1 MESKIIV
8 PNLPKFFKEEEQ
20 AKAVKFAEML
30 SELTG
35 KAVYVNEFFD
45 EDGGYEVEYYP
56 SLGIGNVYKKFEAA
70 SNRKVKNVYIRTTMY
85 FMAKIEYKTPEDLQ
99 EKTDEFET
107 EVRLDIDNMN
117 SGNYEYLCA
126 DEGLEVIE
134 ECEVPDWIVEEGTDL
149 T

>member
-56 SLGIGNVYKKFEAA
+56 SLGIGNVYKKFDAA
-70 SNRKVKNVYIRTTMY
+70 SDRKVKAVYLKTTVY
-85 FMAKIEYKTPEDLQ
+85 FRAEIEYSDEKDLQ

-107 EVRLDIDNMN
+107 EVRLDLDNVN
-117 SGNYEYLCA
+117 SGSYDYSFA
-126 DEGLEVIE
+126 DDGLE
-134 ECEVPDWIVEEGTDL
+134 EVPEGEIPAWLFEESD
-149 T
+149 